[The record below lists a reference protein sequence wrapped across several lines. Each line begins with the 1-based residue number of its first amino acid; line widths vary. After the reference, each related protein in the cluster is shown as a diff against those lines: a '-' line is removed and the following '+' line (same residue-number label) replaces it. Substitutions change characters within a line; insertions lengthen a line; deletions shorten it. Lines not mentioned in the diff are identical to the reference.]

1 MIKVNVLVDK
11 NIKEINIIGH
21 ANYSEYGK
29 DIVCSATSSIVITTV
44 NGIISFDENYIT
56 YEELPN
62 KFIIKINEHNNITD
76 KLITNMLNLLQEL
89 EKDYPKYIKIKEEI
103 LWRC

>member
-11 NIKEINIIGH
+11 NIKEIDIIGH

-44 NGIISFDENYIT
+44 NAILSFDKDYVL

-62 KFIIKINEHNNITD
+62 KFIIKINEYNDIVS
-76 KLITNMLNLLQEL
+76 KLITNMLNLLKEL

-103 LWRC
+103 L

>member
-11 NIKEINIIGH
+11 DVKEISIIGH

-44 NGIISFDENYIT
+44 NAIISFNENYIT

-62 KFIIKINEHNNITD
+62 KLVIKRNEYNDIVS
-76 KLITNMLNLLQEL
+76 KLITNMLNLLKEL
-89 EKDYPKYIKIKEEI
+89 ENDYPKYIKMKEEI
-103 LWRC
+103 Q

>member
-11 NIKEINIIGH
+11 YIKEISIIGH

-44 NGIISFDENYIT
+44 NAIISFNESYIT

-62 KFIIKINEHNNITD
+62 KFIIKINEYNDIVS
-76 KLITNMLNLLQEL
+76 KLITNMLNLLKEL
-89 EKDYPKYIKIKEEI
+89 ENDYPKYIKMKEEI
-103 LWRC
+103 Q

>member
-11 NIKEINIIGH
+11 DVKEISIIGH

-44 NGIISFDENYIT
+44 NAIISFNENYIT

-62 KFIIKINEHNNITD
+62 KFVIKINEYNDIVS
-76 KLITNMLNLLQEL
+76 KLITNMLNLLKEL
-89 EKDYPKYIKIKEEI
+89 ENDYPKYIKMKEEI
-103 LWRC
+103 Q